1 MTRTEIAVL
10 FEEIADLWNGKF
22 RLDNAARTMNTWYN
36 FFASVP
42 APVLH
47 QALRAYAS
55 KGSGFP
61 PTAPELMAG
70 VETIMAK
77 EYMSPDELV
86 AKVRRAV
93 NEYGPFDTAGAK
105 TFLGE
110 AWKTVT
116 ETSSWQRTCQHID
129 EAKLKT
135 AWEARVK
142 ELIRERK

>member
-22 RLDNAARTMNTWYN
+22 RLENPARTMNTWYT

-42 APVLH
+42 SNVIH
-47 QALRAYAS
+47 QALGLYAS

-61 PTAPELMAG
+61 PSAPELMTC
-70 VETIMAK
+70 VETILAK
-77 EYMSPDELV
+77 AYPSPEEFV

-93 NEYGPFDTAGAK
+93 NEYGPHDTAGAK
-105 TFLGE
+105 AFLGD
-110 AWKTVT
+110 AWKVVT
-116 ETSSWQRTCQHID
+116 EGTSWQRTCQHID
-129 EAKLKT
+129 ETRLKS